1 MSQIRNGRYKDG
13 KMGVNSRSRSRTPPK
28 KNTRSPRVL
37 LSRKKIQSRSPSPVR
52 RRSPF
57 GRSVERSYSPS
68 RSMLERSYSPSRSML
83 ERSYSPSRSNLRR
96 SPSPSRSML
105 ARSPLGIRRFNTPR
119 DYEDDRRK
127 PQDPVDR
134 AIQESVKNM
143 HPASLSPK
151 MSTPMNFTRLS
162 DKKPTN
168 ITSDMSIDDA
178 MLELPDKNMISYDSL
193 VEKVKEKKIRKEVVK
208 KQTERN
214 TIRKTKRT
222 DRSNDVKKTVEAFVQ
237 ELIEEAAENKEEDKE
252 DKEKI
257 EKTIAEQLEEFK
269 VKLENLWKEKVSNN
283 NTIDKYFE
291 AIGLTRPTANI
302 TPTNFKMVYGAI
314 ADNQRN
320 IIIKKVFSGI
330 NLDELDF
337 YQPFVY
343 DFINTNII
351 KDLAELTSKDEKLK
365 AINLILKNIPQ
376 QKTNNYIWWI
386 LITSFFIISTS
397 LALAYTLPAE
407 YMILITTNLSSVFT
421 GISSIASSVGTAVY
435 SGGSFIIDQLSIF
448 GMFLQRINL
457 ASSAASALAGVTG
470 AVVLDKNVT
479 VTAVPD
485 NNATQYKSPDSDAAT
500 VDASGQMSRKP
511 GEIPNFLNP

>member
-68 RSMLERSYSPSRSML
+68 RSMLERSY
-83 ERSYSPSRSNLRR
+83 
-96 SPSPSRSML
+96 SPSRSML

-193 VEKVKEKKIRKEVVK
+193 VEKVKEKEIRKEVVK

-214 TIRKTKRT
+214 TIRKTTRT
-222 DRSNDVKKTVEAFVQ
+222 NRSNDVKKTDEAFVQ
-237 ELIEEAAENKEEDKE
+237 ELIDEAEINKEEDKE

-257 EKTIAEQLEEFK
+257 EKSIAEKLEEFK

-283 NTIDKYFE
+283 DTIDKYFE
-291 AIGLTRPTANI
+291 AIGLKKPTQTI

-320 IIIKKVFSGI
+320 ILIKKVFSDI
-330 NLDELDF
+330 DLNELDF

-351 KDLAELTSKDEKLK
+351 KDLAALTSNNEKLK
-365 AINLILKNIPQ
+365 AINLILKNIPK

-386 LITSFFIISTS
+386 LITSFFLISTS
-397 LALAYTLPAE
+397 LALAYALPAE
-407 YMILITTNLSSVFT
+407 YMNLITTNLSSVFT

-448 GMFLQRINL
+448 GMFLQRINF
-457 ASSAASALAGVTG
+457 ASSAASSAAGVVAG
-470 AVVLDKNVT
+470 LIAG
-479 VTAVPD
+479 PD
-485 NNATQYKSPDSDAAT
+485 DSAPANNNATNITPIAA
-500 VDASGQMSRKP
+500 ASGQMSP
-511 GEIPNFLNP
+511 NPDLPNFLNQK